1 MIASSDIEL
10 AKATPIESEIG
21 RRGYQLKRQ
30 GPELVGPCP
39 VCGGTDRFAVH
50 TRKQCWQCR
59 GCQKG
64 GDVIS
69 LVQHL
74 DGIEFPAAIEV
85 LTGTATV
92 PIRKPA
98 AVPIDR
104 GRDQAYDARQLHLA
118 ESIWRAAKAPLP
130 PEAIAYFAGREIG
143 INKVPDQGGLRFHP
157 HCPWDNGT
165 TPCIIGRYTTAIG
178 NEPRGIWRRPIDG
191 RKPMTLGSSKGCVIR
206 LWDDAEITTGLVIGE
221 GVETT
226 LFAATRRR
234 YGPTLLQPAWATGSA
249 LNMGMLPVPSGIEF

>member
-85 LTGTATV
+85 LTGTAEKFRNQETRTV
-92 PIRKPA
+92 QSFAAGTIRHTTPVSYTSPKASGARPSHHCHRRQSALRRSRDRHQQSARPGRPA
-98 AVPIDR
+98 I
-104 GRDQAYDARQLHLA
+104 
-118 ESIWRAAKAPLP
+118 SS
-130 PEAIAYFAGREIG
+130 AIAHGITAQHPALLAGTR
-143 INKVPDQGGLRFHP
+143 
-157 HCPWDNGT
+157 
-165 TPCIIGRYTTAIG
+165 
-178 NEPRGIWRRPIDG
+178 PRSAMSHAGSGDG
-191 RKPMTLGSSKGCVIR
+191 
-206 LWDDAEITTGLVIGE
+206 
-221 GVETT
+221 
-226 LFAATRRR
+226 
-234 YGPTLLQPAWATGSA
+234 Q
-249 LNMGMLPVPSGIEF
+249 